1 MVMKIAING
10 YFYTRRMDGTS
21 RFSHEILMELD
32 KIAPQGEYYL
42 LVPINTEKVPEFKT
56 IKVVKTGSGKN
67 RIWWNQVS
75 FGRYAK
81 KYNMIT
87 FDTNNTT
94 VLWRPGVACI
104 LDLLYLDMADTFNTI
119 KGKLNVLWSGIN
131 YRRVAKKCKLIF
143 TISEFSKQRIVDR
156 FHVNGEKIIIVPCGW
171 QHIGRVQPDYGVY
184 ERFPKLTKGE
194 YYFTLASMSK
204 YKNFDWILS
213 EAKINVNS
221 IFAIAGGA
229 VKSSKYSEE
238 LKKMPNVVVLG
249 YISDEEVVALMKNCK
264 AFIFPSKYEGFG
276 MPPMEAMAHGAK
288 AIVSTAG
295 SLPEVY
301 GNTVYYIDPY
311 KTDYI
316 LDDVM
321 KGIIEGPEKVLE
333 RFSWKDA
340 ANIIKNEIEKV
351 YK

>member
-1 MVMKIAING
+1 MKIAFNG

-21 RFSHEILMELD
+21 RLSHEILMELD

-42 LVPINTEKVPEFKT
+42 IVPTIAEKVPAFKN
-56 IKVVKTGSGKN
+56 IEVVKTGSGNN
-67 RIWWNQVS
+67 RVWWNQIS

-81 KYNMIT
+81 KHDMIT

-94 VLWRPGVACI
+94 VLWRPGIACI
-104 LDLLYLDMADTFNTI
+104 LDLLYLDMAATFNTV

-131 YRRVAKKCKLIF
+131 YWRAAKKCKIIF
-143 TISEFSKQRIVDR
+143 TISDFSKQRIVNR
-156 FHVNGEKIIIVPCGW
+156 IHVDGNKIKIIPCGW
-171 QHIGRVQPDYGVY
+171 QHIEGVKPDYGIFD
-184 ERFPKLTKGE
+184 RFPQLKKGG

-213 EAKINVNS
+213 EAKLNVNS
-221 IFAIAGGA
+221 TFAIAGGA
-229 VKSSKYSEE
+229 VKSSQYSEE
-238 LKKMPNVVVLG
+238 LKQMPNVVVLG

-321 KGIIEGPEKVLE
+321 RGEIEGPEEILKK
-333 RFSWKDA
+333 FSWKDA
-340 ANIIKNEIEKV
+340 AYIIKNEIDKI
-351 YK
+351 YKS